1 MKARL
6 GYTKILSQKQGRG
19 EEMLLRG
26 NLEVSHL
33 HHLWVWNM
41 CLKRSEGNFQ
51 ELVLSFYSMSVLGIK
66 LRLPSLEKTVFTH

>member
-19 EEMLLRG
+19 EEMLLKG

-33 HHLWVWNM
+33 QHLWGWNM

-51 ELVLSFYSMSVLGIK
+51 ELVLSYSMSVLGIK